1 MGTESVGAPL
11 TWKHGSLFPQ
21 RPSWEQDQTRRQ
33 HGCDA
38 ERALQLMEA
47 LGARRIYNYAMGKE
61 PWLEHLLGLGLGE
74 ESPQLKESNKLLQRS
89 MALGFAAA
97 ESPFGKQE
105 IILDLEPIN
114 SSYYANAVEATLP
127 AQTFSPSADAE
138 DQFAF

>member
-1 MGTESVGAPL
+1 MGFGHQLSTLDALPWQKRIAEHTG
-11 TWKHGSLFPQ
+11 
-21 RPSWEQDQTRRQ
+21 QTPEKIQEDSERDRFFDAKAAVAY
-33 HGCDA
+33 GICD
-38 ERALQLMEA
+38 EV
-47 LGARRIYNYAMGKE
+47 
-61 PWLEHLLGLGLGE
+61 LGE
-74 ESPQLKESNKLLQRS
+74 DSPQLKESNKLLQRS